1 MNLQDVQELKK
12 SISEIRND
20 ENLEQM
26 FKHLQNLGSENQT
39 HQEIT
44 VKLALES
51 FNNFKISFDDK
62 MQKIE
67 NVLSQFENM
76 LQQNP

>member
-67 NVLSQFENM
+67 NVFSQFENM